1 MSPSFFSPSSTSRAW
16 FKNWIRKPLLIF
28 LVAAGVRFGVVGVLL
43 ENKQPSWNVNEAAG
57 IARQLAAGHGFSSPY
72 HDASGPTAWVAPVYP
87 SLLAGMFRLFATET
101 PASAWAAV
109 SLNILFGSLT
119 ALVILEAGK
128 YFFGELAGLFAAWAW
143 AISPPTVVMPWFVWE
158 TCLSALVMTW
168 LLLYTLRLKEPSPT
182 RAWIFCG
189 AMWGAAAMVNP
200 SLLAPLPFLVVLIA
214 WRRASWKRAAMLAG
228 ACILCMTPWT
238 VRNYVALGSLIPVR
252 SNFWPEAF
260 FGNVSFEFHPSGNS
274 MLYQR
279 EGEVA
284 FARDLHARLV
294 EHLEAHPVEFW
305 AKSVDRLG
313 DFWTQ
318 PQQFSPFPFLLLMT
332 ALGGLLLARRAGL
345 EWEPFFYVLLVY
357 PLPYY
362 FTYTFSRYRHPI
374 EPLLY
379 LLAGYAISTLMTQR
393 LTSSLTA
400 AK

>member
-1 MSPSFFSPSSTSRAW
+1 MSPSSFLLTAINRAW
-16 FKNWIRKPLLIF
+16 FANWLRKPFLIF
-28 LVAAGVRFGVVGVLL
+28 LVAVGVRFGVVGVLL

-87 SLLAGMFRLFATET
+87 SLLAGMFRLFGTET

-119 ALVILEAGK
+119 ALVILKAGK
-128 YFFGELAGLFAAWAW
+128 HFFGEFTGLLAAWAW
-143 AISPPTVVMPWFVWE
+143 AVSPPTVVMPWFVWE

-182 RAWIFCG
+182 RAWTFCG
-189 AMWGAAAMVNP
+189 AMWGAVAMVNP

-214 WRRASWKRAAMLAG
+214 WRSASWKRAAMLVG
-228 ACILCMTPWT
+228 VCILCITPWT
-238 VRNYVALGSLIPVR
+238 VRNYVALGSLVPVR

-260 FGNVSFEFHPSGNS
+260 FGNVSFELHPSGKS

-284 FARDLHARLV
+284 FARDLRARLV
-294 EHLEAHPVEFW
+294 EYLKSDPREFGSRTIHRVW
-305 AKSVDRLG
+305 N
-313 DFWTQ
+313 FWTQ
-318 PQQFSPFPFLLLMT
+318 PRQFSPFPLLLFLTSMW
-332 ALGGLLLARRAGL
+332 GLFLAWRARL
-345 EWEPFFYVLLVY
+345 EWQAFACVLAIY

-362 FTYTFSRYRHPI
+362 FTYTFARYRHPI
-374 EPLLY
+374 EPLMF
-379 LLAGYAISTLMTQR
+379 LLASYAVSRCVAGTGVSALM
-393 LTSSLTA
+393 
-400 AK
+400 KP